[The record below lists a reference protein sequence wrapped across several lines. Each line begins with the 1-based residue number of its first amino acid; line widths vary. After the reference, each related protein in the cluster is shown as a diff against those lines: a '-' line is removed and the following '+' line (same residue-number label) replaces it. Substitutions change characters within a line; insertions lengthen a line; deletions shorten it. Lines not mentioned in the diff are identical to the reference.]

1 VPRGAHVYVGTTD
14 TSYVGDL
21 DEPAVTA
28 EDVDYLLAAMRRTLP
43 GLALDDTDI
52 VGTWAGVRPLVHEE
66 GKSPSEISRKD
77 EVSVSPSGLVTI
89 AGGKL
94 TTYRRMAE
102 RVLETCA
109 PALGRRFFGTD
120 SSGVPL
126 AGGDLGGADDLRSW
140 AASTSVRSAFEGVP
154 EETAHRLIAAHG
166 SDTLE
171 VVACTARPG
180 DLHDLAPGVPITA
193 AEIRHAVRRE
203 MARTLGDLLER
214 RTPLALFE
222 TAATRAAAPVV
233 ADLMAA
239 ELGWSPAR
247 VAAEVAGFTR
257 QCDARLAWRTGD
269 SA

>member
-1 VPRGAHVYVGTTD
+1 
-14 TSYVGDL
+14 
-21 DEPAVTA
+21 
-28 EDVDYLLAAMRRTLP
+28 
-43 GLALDDTDI
+43 
-52 VGTWAGVRPLVHEE
+52 
-66 GKSPSEISRKD
+66 
-77 EVSVSPSGLVTI
+77 
-89 AGGKL
+89 
-94 TTYRRMAE
+94 
-102 RVLETCA
+102 
-109 PALGRRFFGTD
+109 
-120 SSGVPL
+120 
-126 AGGDLGGADDLRSW
+126 
-140 AASTSVRSAFEGVP
+140 
-154 EETAHRLIAAHG
+154 
-166 SDTLE
+166 
-171 VVACTARPG
+171 
-180 DLHDLAPGVPITA
+180 VPITA